1 MLRCCGISRL
11 CGVTHGGFEMS
22 SKMSRACGIGHP
34 IRRMR
39 WRRATRRGFT
49 LIEVMLGASI
59 IAVVAVALI
68 GGFLGE
74 SYLNMNARNTL
85 AAMNDAT
92 RVMEQIRV
100 QNIGTSCLIP
110 SAVPPINPLTN
121 QPYPSWN
128 AWLNIQTP
136 AKTIDSPNANASE
149 KIVVTCQRDTGGTAL
164 ADYCSSTASGPNPA
178 QIGTAEWRDASGD
191 VSGAVSSANS
201 GRGRQDGPNTTFDP
215 IRVTVS
221 VGWAQRSRTVGGSG
235 SGAEFTAVFSG
246 KGATS
251 PTVMPGP
258 DANNNGTIDSQ
269 AMLTTLVTCR

>member
-1 MLRCCGISRL
+1 MANGEWRMANETPCCPVSGIVLSRS
-11 CGVTHGGFEMS
+11 G
-22 SKMSRACGIGHP
+22 
-34 IRRMR
+34 
-39 WRRATRRGFT
+39 GFT

-74 SYLNMNARNTL
+74 SYLNMNARNMM

-92 RVMEQIRV
+92 RVMERIRV

-110 SAVPPINPLTN
+110 SAIPPINPLTPGN
-121 QPYPSWN
+121 PYLSWN
-128 AWLNIQTP
+128 AWLDAQTP

-149 KIVVTCQRDTGGTAL
+149 RIVVICQRDTGGTAL
-164 ADYCSSTASGPNPA
+164 TDYCSSTASGPNPA
-178 QIGTAEWRDASGD
+178 QIGRYEWRDTAGD
-191 VSGAVSSANS
+191 VSQAVVLNGVST
-201 GRGRQDGPNTTFDP
+201 GRGRQDGANTTFDP

-235 SGAEFTAVFSG
+235 SGAEFTSTFVG
-246 KGATS
+246 KGAT
-251 PTVMPGP
+251 PTVVPGP
-258 DANNNGTIDSQ
+258 DANGNGVIDSQ